1 MKNTSQ
7 RHAVYQLNQKYKD
20 LKGNEK
26 IDAMKQ
32 NADEILDAL
41 NRAIEELEK
50 DIEFNPR
57 QFLGVALYP
66 DQLLQGLAFLGTLA
80 LGML

>member
-1 MKNTSQ
+1 M
-7 RHAVYQLNQKYKD
+7 YQLYQKYKD

-66 DQLLQGLAFLGTLA
+66 D
-80 LGML
+80 